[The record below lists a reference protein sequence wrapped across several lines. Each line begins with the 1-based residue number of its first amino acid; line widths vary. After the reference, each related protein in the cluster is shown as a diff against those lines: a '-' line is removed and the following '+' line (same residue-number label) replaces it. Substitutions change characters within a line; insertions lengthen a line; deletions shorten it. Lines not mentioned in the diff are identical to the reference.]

1 MRTFDLFTSSK
12 MQLRYVL
19 CAATLATCVSTAI
32 HAEIIHGRVDRVI
45 DGDTLQVITAD
56 DEIRVRIRGIDAPEA
71 DQEFGGEARIALDKL
86 VNGRAVIL
94 NAEQKDRYGRVL
106 ASVAVNGNDVGL
118 FMLERG
124 YAWFYAT
131 YGLQIPAEWR
141 YAYKTAEA
149 DARAN
154 KIGLW
159 QSPGSVPPWA
169 WRKSKREA
177 DKALQQEH
185 RESLEGITEEL
196 QSNLQT
202 LESNLSDLRDQF
214 FSDNVEVSE
223 KDKALE
229 KEPDE
234 PLHWWELFAK
244 LGEGMSRWFKAF
256 ITAQF

>member
-1 MRTFDLFTSSK
+1 MRTFDLFASSK

-19 CAATLATCVSTAI
+19 CATTLATCVSTAI

-94 NAEQKDRYGRVL
+94 NTEQKDRYGRVL

-124 YAWFYAT
+124 FAWFYAT

-149 DARAN
+149 DARAGQ
-154 KIGLW
+154 IGLW
-159 QSPGSVPPWA
+159 QSSGAVPPWA
-169 WRKSKREA
+169 WRKNKREV

-196 QSNLQT
+196 QSNLHT
-202 LESNLSDLRDQF
+202 LETNISDLRAQF

-223 KDKALE
+223 EDKTLE
-229 KEPDE
+229 KEPNE

-244 LGEGMSRWFKAF
+244 LGEGMSRWLKAF

>member
-1 MRTFDLFTSSK
+1 
-12 MQLRYVL
+12 
-19 CAATLATCVSTAI
+19 
-32 HAEIIHGRVDRVI
+32 
-45 DGDTLQVITAD
+45 
-56 DEIRVRIRGIDAPEA
+56 
-71 DQEFGGEARIALDKL
+71 
-86 VNGRAVIL
+86 
-94 NAEQKDRYGRVL
+94 
-106 ASVAVNGNDVGL
+106 
-118 FMLERG
+118 MLERG

-154 KIGLW
+154 QIGLW

-169 WRKSKREA
+169 WRKSNREA
-177 DKALQQEH
+177 DKASQQEH

>member
-1 MRTFDLFTSSK
+1 

-19 CAATLATCVSTAI
+19 CAAILATCVSTAI

-56 DEIRVRIRGIDAPEA
+56 DEIRVRLRGIDAPES

-94 NAEQKDRYGRVL
+94 NTEQKDRYGRVL

-149 DARAN
+149 DARAGQ
-154 KIGLW
+154 IGLW
-159 QSPGSVPPWA
+159 QSSGAVPPWA

-244 LGEGMSRWFKAF
+244 LGEGMSRWLKAF